1 MMNGGTRKTGRMG
14 VVKKCLLRCLY
25 NITLNVYDSILTCSV
40 SLWVFIMHVSI
51 VVEFSIWLLISLL
64 CSSNMV
70 FPCGFP
76 TKHEILI
83 SYFHQNHV
91 SPIQFFSIA
100 LCMCCFF
107 VVSVVWLPFWLPFSI
122 FYYLSLLTRCQATVL
137 RPSKCTLENPTRL
150 QLNRMRNTKK
160 HKTSLSLSRSLGHSN
175 FKPFVWLLHLN
186 SIAWVWMDFLC
197 AFLWVYFQETIC
209 TDSEN
214 AVIYHSTKR
223 ISHNMPVS

>member
-1 MMNGGTRKTGRMG
+1 MRLSNKTWNTHFIFSSKSRFSYWVLLYSLC
-14 VVKKCLLRCLY
+14 VV
-25 NITLNVYDSILTCSV
+25 
-40 SLWVFIMHVSI
+40 
-51 VVEFSIWLLISLL
+51 
-64 CSSNMV
+64 
-70 FPCGFP
+70 
-76 TKHEILI
+76 
-83 SYFHQNHV
+83 
-91 SPIQFFSIA
+91 
-100 LCMCCFF
+100 F